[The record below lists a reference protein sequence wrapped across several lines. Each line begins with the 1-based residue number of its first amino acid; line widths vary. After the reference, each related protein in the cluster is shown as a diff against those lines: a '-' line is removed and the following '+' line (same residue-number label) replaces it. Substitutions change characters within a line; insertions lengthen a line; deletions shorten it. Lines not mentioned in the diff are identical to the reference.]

1 MNLTLY
7 GSRRP
12 VTLPALWS
20 PALLAGIGYALVCMF
35 VPAEY
40 NTTREELAAKIHKL
54 PPIVSQIKDQ
64 DQLLRVAKGESR
76 SLFCAFPA
84 TTCEVGDDAV
94 SKLLGKPTRYFYSGT
109 TSFSHSCANT
119 IP

>member
-40 NTTREELAAKIHKL
+40 NTTKK
-54 PPIVSQIKDQ
+54 
-64 DQLLRVAKGESR
+64 
-76 SLFCAFPA
+76 
-84 TTCEVGDDAV
+84 EVTE
-94 SKLLGKPTRYFYSGT
+94 K
-109 TSFSHSCANT
+109 N
-119 IP
+119 